1 MAVGGMDKVIY
12 KGMIVLACLILAIV
26 LILSPVVLDV
36 FIKATKAEKR
46 TVAAED
52 RNKVLE
58 QRLLKI
64 IQQLEEKEKND
75 TK

>member
-1 MAVGGMDKVIY
+1 
-12 KGMIVLACLILAIV
+12 MIVLACLILAIV

-58 QRLLKI
+58 QRVLKA
-64 IQQLEEKEKND
+64 IQQLEEKDKYD
-75 TK
+75 KK

>member
-1 MAVGGMDKVIY
+1 MVVGGMDKVIY
-12 KGMIVLACLILAIV
+12 HGMIILACVILTIFLIV
-26 LILSPVVLDV
+26 SPVLFDV
-36 FIKATKAEKR
+36 FTKATKAEKR
-46 TVAAED
+46 TIAAED